1 MLEAF
6 GARGEGLGHLDFGTE
21 PVNTN
26 DAERGANKL
35 HLDSESCGVP
45 WAWPK
50 GVVARFKVLTCSLPI
65 NPARSWVAGKR
76 GPGGLARFSPISRD
90 PKLQVHCSPSF
101 PGLRNPRSN
110 YVGFPENVGAKSN
123 PKGEKPGEGF

>member
-35 HLDSESCGVP
+35 HLGSESCGVP
-45 WAWPK
+45 PAWPK

-65 NPARSWVAGKR
+65 NSARSWGSR
-76 GPGGLARFSPISRD
+76 EERTWGIGQILSNQQGPQTPSP
-90 PKLQVHCSPSF
+90 LQSQR
-101 PGLRNPRSN
+101 PGAQEPQEQICVLP
-110 YVGFPENVGAKSN
+110 
-123 PKGEKPGEGF
+123 